1 MLLWTP
7 TLSIYHFLLELRNR
21 EAKRLLEEGEKEFA
35 AAKHPD
41 PFVRRELIVLVG

>member
-7 TLSIYHFLLELRNR
+7 TLSITLFLLKLTDR

-41 PFVRRELIVLVG
+41 PFVRRESEILVG